1 MSKHKNEHKDSYKM
15 VHNAIENIHTNF
27 NELLKITKSIKMPEK
42 SVIEHGVSS
51 SKLFSQG
58 KSDKFILESNHDR
71 KIENLKQIINTLE
84 SITN

>member
-1 MSKHKNEHKDSYKM
+1 M
-15 VHNAIENIHTNF
+15 VSNAIENIHTNF
-27 NELLKITKSIKMPEK
+27 YELLKITKAIKMPEK
-42 SVIEHGVSS
+42 NSEGLNNS